1 MIGTVYVSFTLLGL
15 KAGLALRVDQVP
27 QGPVQN
33 SAGVSK
39 EGDSP
44 AALFMS
50 IIRLVLFTLFRIY
63 ADMRRWRL
71 LMVYESVS
79 EGTGILVSTERRK
92 SVTSH
97 HLSIL
102 RGTSMFLM
110 ECRTLF
116 CCVCMKF
123 YAF

>member
-1 MIGTVYVSFTLLGL
+1 MIGTIYVSFTLLGL
-15 KAGLALRVDQVP
+15 KAGLALRVHQVA

-44 AALFMS
+44 AALLMS

-63 ADMRRWRL
+63 ADRRH

-79 EGTGILVSTERRK
+79 EGTGILVSKERRK

-102 RGTSMFLM
+102 RGTSTFLM

-116 CCVCMKF
+116 CCVCVKF

>member
-1 MIGTVYVSFTLLGL
+1 MIGTIYVSFTLLGL
-15 KAGLALRVDQVP
+15 KAGLALRVDQVA

-63 ADMRRWRL
+63 ADRRH

-92 SVTSH
+92 SVTS
-97 HLSIL
+97 ICP
-102 RGTSMFLM
+102 F
-110 ECRTLF
+110 
-116 CCVCMKF
+116 
-123 YAF
+123 